1 MITKC
6 MFTIKID
13 NRESN
18 EILLGVLRKEKDVTI
33 HICRLPAGDYQIGDD
48 LLVERKT
55 ITDFSASIKDGR
67 LFNQAGK
74 LASVPMQSMI
84 ILEGTSSMVSSFG
97 LAREAIQGALVTL
110 SLVYKIPLLRSKN
123 PEETARL
130 ILYAA
135 RQVQSF
141 GCKQLYPRPFPY
153 SRKLKDKYK
162 RQIHVLQGLPGVGPA
177 RASLLLDKFGT
188 LKAIFDA
195 PVKDFEQIPGIGKY
209 TARQIN
215 RIIE

>member
-1 MITKC
+1 

-13 NRESN
+13 NRECN
-18 EILLGVLRKEKDVTI
+18 EILLGALKKEKDATI
-33 HICRLPAGDYQIGDD
+33 HFCRLPAGDYQVGEY

-55 ITDFSASIKDGR
+55 ITDLSASIKDGR

-74 LASVPMQSMI
+74 LASMPMQSMI
-84 ILEGTSSMVSSFG
+84 IVEGTASMVQSFG
-97 LAREAIQGALVTL
+97 LTREAIQGALVSL
-110 SLVYKIPLLRSKN
+110 SLIFKIPLLRSRN

-135 RQVQSF
+135 RQVQSY

-162 RQIHVLQGLPGVGPA
+162 RQIHVLQGLPGIGPA

-188 LKAIFDA
+188 LKAIFNA
-195 PVKDFEQIPGIGKY
+195 PVKELEQIPGIGKN
-209 TARQIN
+209 TAGQIN

>member
-1 MITKC
+1 
-6 MFTIKID
+6 MFIVKID

-18 EILLGVLRKEKDVTI
+18 EILLEVLRKDKGTTI
-33 HICRLPAGDYQIGDD
+33 HFSSLPAGDYQVGDY

-55 ITDFSASIKDGR
+55 ITDLSASIKDGR

-74 LASVPMQSMI
+74 LASVSMQSMI
-84 ILEGTSSMVSSFG
+84 ILEGTASMVQSFG
-97 LAREAIQGALVTL
+97 LTREAIQGALVSL
-110 SLVYKIPLLRSKN
+110 SLIFKIPLLRSRN

-135 RQVQSF
+135 RQVQSY

-162 RQIHVLQGLPGVGPA
+162 RQIHVLQGLPGVGTA
-177 RASLLLDKFGT
+177 RASLLLNKFGT
-188 LKAIFDA
+188 LKAIFNA
-195 PVKDFEQIPGIGKY
+195 PVKELEQIPGIGKN
-209 TARQIN
+209 TAKQIN
-215 RIIE
+215 RTIE

>member
-1 MITKC
+1 

-13 NRESN
+13 NRECN
-18 EILLGVLRKEKDVTI
+18 EILLRVFKNKKDTTI
-33 HICRLPAGDYQIGDD
+33 QFCRLQAGGYQVNDY

-55 ITDFSASIKDGR
+55 ITDLSASIKDGR
-67 LFNQAGK
+67 LFQQAGK

-84 ILEGTSSMVSSFG
+84 ILEGTSSMVQSLG
-97 LAREAIQGALVTL
+97 LTWEAIQGALVTL
-110 SLVYKIPLLRSKN
+110 SLVFKIPLLRSRN

-135 RQVQSF
+135 RQVQSY
-141 GCKQLYPRPFPY
+141 GYKQLYPRPFPY
-153 SRKLKDKYK
+153 ARRLKDKYK
-162 RQIHVLQGLPGVGPA
+162 RQIHVLQGLPGIGPA

-188 LKAIFDA
+188 LKAIFNSS
-195 PVKDFEQIPGIGKY
+195 VHELEQISGIGRN